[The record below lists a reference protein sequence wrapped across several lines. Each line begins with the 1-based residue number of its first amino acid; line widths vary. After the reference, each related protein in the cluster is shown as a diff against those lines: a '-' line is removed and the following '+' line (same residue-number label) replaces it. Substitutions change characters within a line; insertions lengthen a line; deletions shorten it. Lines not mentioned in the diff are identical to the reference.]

1 MHEESVVDR
10 PAVGLIHIGEAQP
23 SAQFLIN
30 QLKVSGYSVEQYNLD
45 EISVL
50 DADIQTFILNLF
62 DNDLNLDELISHL
75 NMNNAKI
82 IFNDARISNELVGWN
97 KNRWL
102 RHVLHKI
109 DQGNDILPK
118 SMSSTDQQ
126 VSGVNLSKLGVES
139 VWVLAASIGG
149 PESLIK
155 FLKEFDGD
163 EPFLFLIV
171 QHMDSEF
178 VAMMQ
183 KQLDKNNQIPVR
195 LAQSGNRVIPGQAL
209 LVPVDE
215 DIVINADGM
224 IGVKD
229 INPKRMSTP
238 CIDDVCYDMLENLD
252 KVNIAVFSGMAKDGV
267 KGATNVFENGGRV
280 ITQSAESCVVS
291 AIAEEVRKLKM
302 SMFDGEPAAM
312 AEYIKQTL
320 TK

>member
-1 MHEESVVDR
+1 MHDKPV
-10 PAVGLIHIGEAQP
+10 VGLIHIGEPQP

-30 QLKVSGYSVEQYNLD
+30 QLNLTGYGTKTYSLD
-45 EISVL
+45 EISTI
-50 DADIQTFILNLF
+50 DDDIQTFILNLF
-62 DNDLNLDELISHL
+62 DNDFNLDDLIGHL
-75 NMNNAKI
+75 NDCDAKI

-102 RHVLHKI
+102 RHLLHKI
-109 DQGNDILPK
+109 DQANDILPR
-118 SMSSTDQQ
+118 SMMSDEQQ
-126 VSGVNLSKLGVES
+126 VSGVDLTKHGIAA
-139 VWVLAASIGG
+139 VWILAASIGG

-163 EPFLFLIV
+163 EPILFLIV

-183 KQLDKNNQIPVR
+183 KQLDKNQQIPVR
-195 LAQSGNRVIPGQAL
+195 LAQSGNQVIAGQAL
-209 LVPVDE
+209 LIPVDE
-215 DIVINADGM
+215 DIVINTDGM

-229 INPKRMSTP
+229 INSKRLTTP
-238 CIDDVCYDMLENLD
+238 CIDDVCYDMLENLNQ
-252 KVNIAVFSGMAKDGV
+252 VNIAIFSGMAKDGV
-267 KGATNVFENGGRV
+267 KGATNVFENGGKV
-280 ITQSAESCVVS
+280 VTQSAESCVVS

-320 TK
+320 TN

>member
-1 MHEESVVDR
+1 MHDKPV
-10 PAVGLIHIGEAQP
+10 VGLIHIGEPQP

-30 QLKVSGYSVEQYNLD
+30 QLNVTGYTTKTYGLN
-45 EISVL
+45 EISTI
-50 DADIQTFILNLF
+50 DGDIQTFILNLF
-62 DNDLNLDELISHL
+62 DNDFNLDDLIGHL
-75 NMNNAKI
+75 NDSDAKI

-102 RHVLHKI
+102 RHLLHKI
-109 DQGNDILPK
+109 DQANDILPK
-118 SMSSTDQQ
+118 SMLSNEQQ
-126 VSGVNLSKLGVES
+126 VSGVDLTKHGIAS
-139 VWVLAASIGG
+139 VWILAASIGG

-163 EPFLFLIV
+163 EPILFLIV

-183 KQLDKNNQIPVR
+183 KQLDKNQQIPVR
-195 LAQSGNRVIPGQAL
+195 LAQSGNQVIAGQAL
-209 LVPVDE
+209 LIPVDE
-215 DIVINADGM
+215 DIVINTDGM

-229 INPKRMSTP
+229 INSKRLTTP
-238 CIDDVCYDMLENLD
+238 CIDDVCYDMLENLNQ
-252 KVNIAVFSGMAKDGV
+252 VNIAIFSGMAKDGV
-267 KGATNVFENGGRV
+267 KGATNVFENGGKV
-280 ITQSAESCVVS
+280 VTQSAESCVVS

-320 TK
+320 TN